1 MEEEVIGTNAKKPEL
16 TVIIVGHN
24 SRVHLERCLASLERE
39 GKSKEAEVILVDN
52 HSSDGTQALVKQS
65 FPWVSLI
72 ENKENVGYAR
82 ANNQGIQSSRANF
95 ILFLNPDTAIPKGA
109 LSLLL
114 QELKKRPERA
124 AIAPRLVREDGVF
137 QVSFGRKPDFFG
149 EAIQKL
155 LLNPYSRLKLKFSIR
170 PREVGWLSGAC
181 LLVRRSALEEAGF
194 FDENFFLYFEDIDLC
209 VRLRKNGYRLV
220 FDPRVLV
227 LHLGQASTSAQRL
240 LSRIEYRRSQIYFY
254 KKHNSRLSLFLL
266 KIYLKVSFA
275 FWTFFVLRRR
285 EEKVLWREKVK
296 GLFNGK

>member
-109 LSLLL
+109 LSFLL
-114 QELKKRPERA
+114 QELKERPERA

-155 LLNPYSRLKLKFSIR
+155 LLNPYFRLKLRFSVR

-227 LHLGQASTSAQRL
+227 LHLGQASTSAHRL

-266 KIYLKVSFA
+266 KIYLKVFFA
-275 FWTFFVLRRR
+275 FWTFFVLKRR
-285 EEKVLWREKVK
+285 EEKALWREKVR